1 MITESSKKHFNAISN
16 EINDTCYRPSEVAH
30 LLTTDHRYLQNVFAQ
45 TAIAFLF
52 ELGENYDKGYY
63 DARNE
68 LMARVASEIVAVAKQ
83 GLHTRTDE
91 YGFTHKYWDT
101 DLSSEYYFYLKD
113 KERRERE
120 ND

>member
-30 LLTTDHRYLQNVFAQ
+30 LLTTDHRYLQNEFAK

-52 ELGENYDKGYY
+52 ELGENYEKGHY

-68 LMARVASEIVAVAKQ
+68 RMAKAAYDMLEQARKGVHTITYYGGA
-83 GLHTRTDE
+83 TRTCCDNA
-91 YGFTHKYWDT
+91 
-101 DLSSEYYFYLKD
+101 LSGEYYCYQQNKAC
-113 KERRERE
+113 RERE
-120 ND
+120 SY